1 MKPTTL
7 KNQILTSFLAVILVL
22 SVLIFAL
29 GHWVINKDI
38 IERAQS
44 QVDNYLDGARS
55 VYDAEIERIGNAMSL
70 VSYDQDLEKLRI
82 KMNLDYLFKVQP
94 EDAGN
99 HPSRIV
105 CKVFSEQVPAGGT
118 RIVGRDEIDKMSP
131 EVKKRTQIEIIY
143 TQKALPTQKKTLDT
157 AMAKEYALPIFNTF
171 GQLQEIVYGGRIINR
186 DYSLVDRIRDLVF
199 GNEKYNGKPVG
210 TVTIFQDD
218 TRISTNVLDEQGK
231 RAIGTRVSEEVY
243 QRVVVQKRRW
253 QDRAFVVTHWYK
265 TAYEP
270 IWDIDGNIIGIL
282 YVGILEDP
290 FNNLS
295 ARILLLFLAVILLAS
310 VLAGILGFV
319 LAGSISRPITHL
331 MKASGQIAGGKL
343 GTKVYP
349 ETPIKELTQFA
360 ESFNE
365 MSQRL
370 SERESSLKISNEKL
384 AESNEMLEV
393 SNQKLEELNK
403 SYLDLLG
410 FVAHELKGLLAS
422 ATINAYSIRDG
433 FLGMINFKQK
443 RAVDSICRNLDYLDA
458 TVKKFLNLSRIER
471 DNLEINRTE
480 FSLRK
485 DVFDTS
491 VQTFAKL
498 ISDKKM
504 KVDNRI
510 DPTLKVNADQDLL
523 LIVANNLI
531 NNAAKYGSEGGRI
544 EISAAAVN
552 AQIRIDVYNDSRPIT
567 EADRQRL
574 FKKFSRLDNPE
585 KKKVKGTGLGLY
597 ITKQIVEAHG
607 GQINVEPRQHGNSF
621 IFTIERG

>member
-1 MKPTTL
+1 MRSKTL

-22 SVLIFAL
+22 AVLVLAL
-29 GHWVINKDI
+29 GYWIINKEI
-38 IERAQS
+38 IGRAQS
-44 QVDNYLDGARS
+44 QVDNYLDSARS
-55 VYDAEIERIGNAMSL
+55 VYVAEIERIGDLMSL
-70 VSYDQDLEKLRI
+70 INYERDLETLRQ
-82 KMNLDYLFKVQP
+82 KMNLDYLFMVAP
-94 EDAGN
+94 EAAAD
-99 HPSRIV
+99 HPSEIVREVYETNAPVGGSRIV
-105 CKVFSEQVPAGGT
+105 GQAELQ
-118 RIVGRDEIDKMSP
+118 KMNP
-131 EVKKRTQIEIIY
+131 EVQKRAEIEILY
-143 TQKALPTQKKTLDT
+143 TPKALPTDKKVLET
-157 AMAKEYALPIFNTF
+157 AMAKEYALPLWEAD
-171 GQLQEIVYGGRIINR
+171 GDLRGIVYGGRVINQ
-186 DYSLVDRIRDLVF
+186 DYSLVDRIRSLVF
-199 GNEKYNGKPVG
+199 GAEQYHGKPVG

-218 TRISTNVLDEQGK
+218 TRISTNVLDEQGR

-243 QRVVVQKRRW
+243 RRVVEQGRRW

-270 IWDIDGNIIGIL
+270 IMNIHGTIIGVL
-282 YVGILEDP
+282 YVGILEEP
-290 FNNLS
+290 FSDLA
-295 ARILLLFLAVILLAS
+295 ARILLMFLIVILLAS
-310 VLAGILGFV
+310 LLAGTLAFI

-331 MKASGQIAGGKL
+331 IQASEQIAHGQL
-343 GTKVYP
+343 GTKVHP
-349 ETPIKELTQFA
+349 ETPIRELSQFA

-370 SERESSLKISNEKL
+370 NERESSLQI
-384 AESNEMLEV
+384 SNEMLGISNQMLGV
-393 SNQKLEELNK
+393 SNRKLEELNK

-422 ATINAYSIRDG
+422 TTINAYSIRDG

-471 DNLEINRTE
+471 GNLEINRTE

-485 DVFDTS
+485 DVFDVS
-491 VQTFAKL
+491 VQTFARL
-498 ISDKKM
+498 ISDKKI

-510 DPTLKVNADQDLL
+510 DPALKVQADQDLL
-523 LIVANNLI
+523 QIVANNLI
-531 NNAAKYGSEGGRI
+531 NNAAKYGSENGRI
-544 EISAAAVN
+544 EISAAAQNGSLRVE
-552 AQIRIDVYNDSRPIT
+552 VYNDGRPIT
-567 EADRQRL
+567 EEDRERL

-607 GQINVEPRQHGNSF
+607 GQIEVQPRPHGNSF